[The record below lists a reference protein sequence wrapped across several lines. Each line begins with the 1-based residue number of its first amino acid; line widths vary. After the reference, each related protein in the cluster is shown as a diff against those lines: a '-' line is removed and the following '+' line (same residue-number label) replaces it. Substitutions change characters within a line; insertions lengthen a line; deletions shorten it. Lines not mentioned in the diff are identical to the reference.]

1 MYVSFVE
8 MGVFNYPD
16 PRMKGWRFYRIEYG
30 GHAEDCIMEKVIWVP
45 PWIDVYEWEKQMNG
59 RRGEEW

>member
-1 MYVSFVE
+1 
-8 MGVFNYPD
+8 
-16 PRMKGWRFYRIEYG
+16 MKGWRFYRIEYG

-59 RRGEEW
+59 RRGE